1 MAIKKFTAIFAFLII
16 YSASAQDAKQAIGA
30 QLDLWHQAAAK
41 GQFDAYFSM
50 MTPDAIFIGTDP
62 LENWNIA
69 QFKAFAKPYFDKGA
83 AWDFKPVQR
92 NIYVKD
98 DIAWFDELLDTW
110 MKLCRGS
117 GVMKKVG
124 GKWLI
129 QHYVLSMTV
138 PNDNASEVVRIITPL
153 EDAALEQLKR
163 K

>member
-1 MAIKKFTAIFAFLII
+1 MKKFTAIVALLIVC
-16 YSASAQDAKQAIGA
+16 SASAQNAKEAIGT
-30 QLDLWHQAAAK
+30 QLDLWHRAAAK
-41 GQFDAYFSM
+41 GQFDNYFSL

-62 LENWNIA
+62 MENWNIA

-92 NIYVKD
+92 NIYVQG

-117 GVMKKVG
+117 GVMKKVN

-129 QHYVLSMTV
+129 QHYVLSITI
-138 PNDNASEVVRIITPL
+138 PNDNATEVVKIIAPL
-153 EDAALEQLKR
+153 EDAALEQLK
-163 K
+163 KK